1 MRIFSTIFISFILIF
16 PSPNVFA
23 IKISKETIDQGR
35 QLIGDINS
43 RGTQFLEL
51 AERVQTII
59 KSHGPQSIFIIIPHL
74 VSMNESIEKVVSS
87 LSISQAYLTSLR
99 TTVESDPEWKFKKA
113 LKAIALPTGT
123 PGQSIAVGKLGDIAG
138 FPVDTGILAVFQ
150 EQDDGLTELA
160 KKTDKDHFEFIQ
172 KVLSYKT
179 LNESLKEHID
189 QHGIDD
195 VSKIW
200 CHLEE
205 INKLLDELITLTKSF
220 PMNFK
225 LFLEQAFTHFSSP

>member
-1 MRIFSTIFISFILIF
+1 MRWFFYKLVNWQNRREISATKKQASKQNEKINHYICGRLVRLLYSSKVKSKPKSLKVMQIFSTIFISFILIF

-99 TTVESDPEWKFKKA
+99 TTVESDPE
-113 LKAIALPTGT
+113 
-123 PGQSIAVGKLGDIAG
+123 
-138 FPVDTGILAVFQ
+138 
-150 EQDDGLTELA
+150 
-160 KKTDKDHFEFIQ
+160 
-172 KVLSYKT
+172 
-179 LNESLKEHID
+179 
-189 QHGIDD
+189 
-195 VSKIW
+195 
-200 CHLEE
+200 
-205 INKLLDELITLTKSF
+205 
-220 PMNFK
+220 
-225 LFLEQAFTHFSSP
+225 